1 MPQRRPPDV
10 FRWIRGYLSNIAEA
24 FQSLASAAE
33 TAAAARLTARAAAER
48 SAAVPRLQVR
58 WNEQRARLEQAERDY
73 EDARRAETAAVA
85 LAQSTTSA
93 AAELFRERF
102 AALEPLVNDI
112 YARLDPHPSF
122 TKLDFRVE
130 TYRSKG
136 TAVAT
141 VVDVVEDITANPMIV
156 FSSAQ
161 ANAVVLSVFLALGW
175 ASGDRGLPFVLLD
188 DPLQALDDVN
198 VLGFADLA
206 RRLRRQRQLVLATH
220 EDRFADLLERKL
232 TGRAEGEALI
242 IHQFLGWSRSGPTV
256 ETRRIGPRNDLQLRV
271 LAAG

>member
-1 MPQRRPPDV
+1 
-10 FRWIRGYLSNIAEA
+10 
-24 FQSLASAAE
+24 
-33 TAAAARLTARAAAER
+33 
-48 SAAVPRLQVR
+48 LQVR